1 MRYHQRINTSS
12 VPMRTTLDIEDDV
25 LLAAKELA
33 RCSGTSAGQVISR
46 LARQALTQAPA
57 SNAAGVKEP
66 DAFYGFR
73 PFPSRGTVVTNE
85 QVDTL
90 RDDEGI

>member
-1 MRYHQRINTSS
+1 
-12 VPMRTTLDIEDDV
+12 MRTTLDIEDDV

-33 RCSGTSAGQVISR
+33 RRSGASAGQVISR
-46 LARQALTQAPA
+46 LARQALTQAPPSA
-57 SNAAGVKEP
+57 AAGVKEP

-73 PFPSRGTVVTNE
+73 PFPARGSVVTNE
-85 QVDTL
+85 QVDKL